1 MRFLIQEVWWFSSRC
16 MDAWMD
22 VKVDGCTMYRALKT
36 QLASSV
42 PHLVKLKLLKPIS
55 VRTDWHFS
63 SEHKDWLSV
72 CVQKEWAS
80 LAVRLRRDQVI
91 IGEVMKLCCKRME
104 SLAGVMEEE
113 DSWRCDDR
121 GINSD
126 EEDLMS
132 RDGGGWGE
140 GKSLTFTL
148 KTDL

>member
-1 MRFLIQEVWWFSSRC
+1 
-16 MDAWMD
+16 MD

-55 VRTDWHFS
+55 VRTDWHF
-63 SEHKDWLSV
+63 
-72 CVQKEWAS
+72 AS

-104 SLAGVMEEE
+104 SLAGGMEEE
-113 DSWRCDDR
+113 ESWRCDDR

-140 GKSLTFTL
+140 GKSSTFTL